1 MVVYFEHEEGGRKF
15 PPFALF
21 FPKTLPNSHPSPWL
35 PRISL
40 LDDKECF
47 REKSFGI

>member
-1 MVVYFEHEEGGRKF
+1 MIIKADTARYLINIHLLF
-15 PPFALF
+15 F